1 MAASINRQQ
10 SRNSGPYSE
19 ALAVVPHNTNELT
32 YVTRAIYV
40 GVAGD
45 VKVNL
50 YGSGT
55 GIVFKAV
62 PVGILPIRATLV
74 ASTGT
79 TATNIVALW

>member
-1 MAASINRQQ
+1 MAASINNQQ

-19 ALAVVPHNTNELT
+19 AIAVTPHNTNELT

-40 GVAGD
+40 GVTGD

-55 GIVFKAV
+55 SITFKAV
-62 PVGILPIRATLV
+62 PVGILPIRVKLV

-79 TATNIVALW
+79 TATDIVALW